1 MRSTEQRGVWALT
14 YGDEL
19 AIWSDEEGCIL
30 PVWSDEQQPGVGLKV
45 FPGHE
50 VTSYSIIKF
59 AAEVRPQTDRN
70 ELASHSS
77 TCMLVSLCTGSL
89 SLSGSVAHS
98 RYSQKITV

>member
-50 VTSYSIIKF
+50 VTSYSLVSF
-59 AAEVRPQTDRN
+59 VAEVLPQLHNKDVMIGLN
-70 ELASHSS
+70 LDPYMAG
-77 TCMLVSLCTGSL
+77 MDVSCAEFKRLFGTGD
-89 SLSGSVAHS
+89 A
-98 RYSQKITV
+98 